1 VNGICQ
7 SCAETSR
14 RTLVVVTRD
23 GLCGVCGSRSVQPL
37 STSAAGAAAIIT
49 AQKERSLK
57 AAAMDLTCAGGESI
71 LPTAQHLDMVLSDY
85 LKHMAEAAEVLST
98 AGSGQ

>member
-23 GLCGVCGSRSVQPL
+23 GVCGVCGSKAVQPL
-37 STSAAGAAAIIT
+37 SMSAAGAAAIIT

-57 AAAMDLTCAGGESI
+57 AAAMDLACASGESI
-71 LPTAQHLDMVLSDY
+71 LATAQHLGMVLDDY
-85 LKHMAEAAEVLST
+85 LKHMAEAAEVIGA
-98 AGSGQ
+98 AGSGP